1 MTRRFA
7 WSLQATLGALGLVG
21 VVHALAREWPA
32 VFALYAVGRDT
43 PAAALPWALGAALLV
58 SLAAFLHGRF
68 ARLGAVSFVLT
79 AAALHA
85 AVASTYHNNYYLL
98 VWAVGLAAAFGDPAY
113 RLARLVR
120 GDVPAEDGVTG
131 RTLVRLVRA
140 LVAVVYLFSV
150 VVKLSHPWWRGSG
163 QVIVWLATVR
173 APSLDPGLVQA
184 ALGPVLRAPALAR
197 AAEWAVMLTEVALPF
212 ALASR
217 RTHIRAGAFAVGVAM
232 HTVMHAWLFPQLF
245 TFLMLALYGAW
256 VPVGDR
262 ARSLVLD
269 PARPLHARLARWVPA
284 LDWSSR
290 LHIVSAPGPLR
301 LRGPDA
307 ATEHRGPAAW
317 MGVLCRLPG
326 GLLLWATLSLALPD
340 TLYGAPRALV
350 DNALTLLVLTSALWG
365 RGRRA

>member
-7 WSLQATLGALGLVG
+7 WSLQATLGVLGLVG
-21 VVHALAREWPA
+21 VVHALTREWPA
-32 VFALYAVGRDT
+32 LFALYAVGRS
-43 PAAALPWALGAALLV
+43 PVAARLPWALGLALLT

-68 ARLGAVSFVLT
+68 ARLGAAGFAL
-79 AAALHA
+79 AAATLHA
-85 AVASTYHNNYYLL
+85 CAPSTYHNNYYLL
-98 VWAVGLAAAFGDPAY
+98 VWCVGLTAALGDPAF

-120 GDVPAEDGVTG
+120 GEVPAEDGATG

-150 VVKLSHPWWRGSG
+150 VVKLSHPWWCGSG
-163 QVIVWLATVR
+163 QVMVWLATVR
-173 APSLDPGLVQA
+173 APSRDAGLVQA
-184 ALGPVLRAPALAR
+184 LLAPALRAPAR
-197 AAEWAVMLTEVALPF
+197 ALVATWAVVLTEAALPLG
-212 ALASR
+212 LAWR
-217 RTHIRAGAFAVGVAM
+217 RTRSVAFAVGVAM

-256 VPVGDR
+256 APVGDG
-262 ARSLVLD
+262 ARTLALD
-269 PARPLHARLARWVPA
+269 PSRPLHARLARWVPA
-284 LDWSSR
+284 MDWSSR
-290 LHIVSAPGPLR
+290 LRVVSAPGPMR
-301 LRGPDA
+301 LQGPDA

-326 GLLLWATLSLALPD
+326 GLLLWAALSLALPER
-340 TLYGAPRALV
+340 LYGAPRALV